1 VSPRYAERVP
11 LDNASLLARR
21 VYARNLELFD
31 GVYAREGQNLR
42 HTIGRIIAL
51 AKSAPKDPY
60 GALKEW
66 LGS

>member
-1 VSPRYAERVP
+1 

-31 GVYAREGQNLR
+31 GIYAREGQNLR
-42 HTIGRIIAL
+42 HAIGRIIML

-60 GALKEW
+60 GALRKW
-66 LGS
+66 LGSSGGNP